1 MMLDEEVSVTYY
13 AVFDGHGGA
22 ECAQFLRD
30 NLHIELKKRLM
41 DQIDGIKDSE
51 DINESLANC
60 IERAFEEADYKYKT
74 LHSSVANQCGATAVV
89 VLIIGNKL
97 VCANVGDA
105 RAVLCR
111 NGKAIDLSVDHKASR
126 SDEQER
132 IKKQGGYIVFGRVLG
147 RLAVTRAFGDF
158 DCKNIEVP
166 TDENEKEIKNFVLVQ
181 PEVSSA
187 LIKYLGIRYE

>member
-1 MMLDEEVSVTYY
+1 MAS
-13 AVFDGHGGA
+13 
-22 ECAQFLRD
+22 
-30 NLHIELKKRLM
+30 
-41 DQIDGIKDSE
+41 
-51 DINESLANC
+51 
-60 IERAFEEADYKYKT
+60 
-74 LHSSVANQCGATAVV
+74 QCGATAVV
-89 VLIIGNKL
+89 VLILGNKL

-126 SDEQER
+126 ADEQER

-166 TDENEKEIKNFVLVQ
+166 TMEEGQPERKEIRNFVLIE
-181 PEVSSA
+181 PEVNFTTNQTLTLSYLSQPCCPFEQSSM
-187 LIKYLGIRYE
+187 YRFV